1 MRAVPSATTQEK
13 VSEATAGQRLTVRYF
28 AWVREK
34 VGRAEEVL
42 EVPAGI
48 ATVGDLVG
56 WLAARGPEY
65 AAAFARPG
73 VVRAALDHV
82 HAKPGASLQG
92 VREVA
97 FFPPVTGG

>member
-1 MRAVPSATTQEK
+1 MPNATTHDRI
-13 VSEATAGQRLTVRYF
+13 SETEAGQRLTIRYF

-34 VGRAEEVL
+34 VGRAEEVV
-42 EVPAGI
+42 EVPADI
-48 ATVGDLVG
+48 ATVGDLVT

-65 AAAFARPG
+65 AAAFTRPG
-73 VVRAALDHV
+73 VVRAALDHAHV
-82 HAKPGASLQG
+82 KPAASLQG